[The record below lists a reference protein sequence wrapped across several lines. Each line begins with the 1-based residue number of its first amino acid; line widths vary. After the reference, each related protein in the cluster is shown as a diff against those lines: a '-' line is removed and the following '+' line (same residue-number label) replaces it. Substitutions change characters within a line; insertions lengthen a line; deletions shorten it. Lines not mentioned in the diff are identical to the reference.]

1 MALRGLLIALEIFL
15 VLRLTAIL
23 LFAKNTPNSDLN
35 DLVNS
40 NASFHKRVL
49 NFGQEILSR
58 LQTQSNYTSP
68 SNLAEISYFK
78 DISLQGSFLSYP
90 SIIK

>member
-1 MALRGLLIALEIFL
+1 MALRGLIIALEIFL

-40 NASFHKRVL
+40 NASFHKPVL
-49 NFGQEILSR
+49 SFGQEILSR
-58 LQTQSNYTSP
+58 LQT
-68 SNLAEISYFK
+68 
-78 DISLQGSFLSYP
+78 
-90 SIIK
+90 